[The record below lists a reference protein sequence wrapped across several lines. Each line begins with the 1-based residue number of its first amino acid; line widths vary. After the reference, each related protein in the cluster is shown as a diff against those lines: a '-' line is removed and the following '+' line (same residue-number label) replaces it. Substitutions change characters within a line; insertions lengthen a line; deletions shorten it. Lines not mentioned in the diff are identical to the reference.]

1 VLAGPFETSFPDRRL
16 HNCRL
21 VGGYGHNLR
30 PDLPY
35 TLSVGQH
42 AFAVTTDHPR
52 ARNGGGW
59 GDQRA
64 VPPLPPGP
72 ACAIPFR
79 RLTDFRIWGPGA
91 VTSGGGFYGGGFG
104 LEAAAV
110 GILAATAL
118 NAMTTQTTVTTYLTI
133 RCAQQELT
141 FLYAGATPHA
151 LQLGLA
157 HVFGALRQA
166 VQAETPDRDPSAA
179 DPVDRLSKLGQLHAQ
194 GLRTDEEFHA
204 AKQKIL
210 GGL

>member
-1 VLAGPFETSFPDRRL
+1 
-16 HNCRL
+16 
-21 VGGYGHNLR
+21 
-30 PDLPY
+30 
-35 TLSVGQH
+35 
-42 AFAVTTDHPR
+42 
-52 ARNGGGW
+52 
-59 GDQRA
+59 